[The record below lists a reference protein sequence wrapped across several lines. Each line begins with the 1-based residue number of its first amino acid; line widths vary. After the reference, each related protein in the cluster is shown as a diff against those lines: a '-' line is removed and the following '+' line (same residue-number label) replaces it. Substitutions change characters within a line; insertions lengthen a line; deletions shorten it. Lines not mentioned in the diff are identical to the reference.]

1 MQSFPRTFPSV
12 QMPSRHLALLVLSLF
27 LSACLSAVERDY
39 LGQQSTAVP
48 LQRMVTELAPGKVS
62 YWSDVKPVLESRC
75 VVCHA
80 CYDAPCQLKLS
91 SIEGIER
98 GASPQVVYHQ
108 SRLKSAEPTRLFE
121 DAQTVAEWRAL
132 GFHPVLSEETDSAD
146 PGRQTDVL
154 SRILKLKDEHPLPE
168 GKLLPDSFDQSL
180 GRSNSCPTP
189 ATFDKFAKENP
200 ESGMPYAMPGLS
212 ESEQSVLLRWVEE
225 GARYTPREPLDE
237 DFQAKVEQWEAFLNE
252 DTLKAQ
258 LSSRYIYE
266 HLFLQH
272 LYFPDLDERQFFRMV
287 RSSTPPGE
295 PVEVIATRR
304 PFDDPGVPRV
314 YYRLTPELAT
324 IVAKTHMPYAL
335 TAERRANWQAWF
347 RDAEYVVDEL
357 SSYDPEI
364 ASNPFRSFDPIP
376 VRSRYR
382 FLLDEARNTV
392 NSFIKGPVC
401 RGQVALNG
409 IKDHFWVFFFD
420 PDDPRLEPMEDFMA
434 AQLEGIDL
442 PAREGD
448 IYRPVVHWRRYSKQ
462 QKRLI
467 AATDDYLSE
476 NTSMQRELSLDLV
489 WDGDGANDN
498 AALTVFRHFDSATV
512 EKGLVGQPP
521 QTAWLV
527 GYTLLERIHYLLV
540 AGYDVFGNVGHQL
553 FSRIYMDFLR
563 MEGEA
568 SFLLLLPAEARD
580 RERANWYREA
590 DKEVQ
595 SFMVLPRFESSLTPN
610 INYQT
615 EDPKNELFAM
625 LHARLQPVLPDSRKL
640 SALGDDAISEALAP
654 IMDLTGASIGQLPQ
668 SMFVEIRSGSTSRY
682 VTILRN
688 NAHLNI
694 TSMFEEQKNR
704 VPDEDTLSVVSG
716 LLGSY
721 PNALWSVEASELP
734 RFVDALASIGSEAD
748 YERFVDDYGVR
759 RTDPQFWQHSDALHA
774 AWQREDP
781 IEYGILDLSRME
793 NR

>member
-1 MQSFPRTFPSV
+1 MQLNQSV
-12 QMPSRHLALLVLSLF
+12 LLAVSLVLA
-27 LSACLSAVERDY
+27 ACLSASQKPADEREDI
-39 LGQQSTAVP
+39 AVSH
-48 LQRMVTELAPGKVS
+48 QRAVAEVSPGNVD

-80 CYDAPCQLKLS
+80 CYDAPCQLKLGS
-91 SIEGIER
+91 LEGIER
-98 GASPQVVYHQ
+98 GASPQVVYQQ
-108 SRLKSAEPTRLFE
+108 SRLKRAQPTRLFE
-121 DAQTVAEWRAL
+121 DAQTVAEWRAM
-132 GFHPVLSEETDSAD
+132 GFHPVLSEYTDGAVPHPD
-146 PGRQTDVL
+146 TDVL
-154 SRILKLKDEHPLPE
+154 SRILKLKDEHPLPD
-168 GKLLPDSFDQSL
+168 GKLLPDSFDLSL
-180 GRSNSCPTP
+180 NRSNSCPTP
-189 ATFDKFAKENP
+189 ASFDKFAKENP
-200 ESGMPYAMPGLS
+200 EAGMPYALPGLG

-225 GARYTPREPLDE
+225 GARYTPREPLGE
-237 DFQAKVEQWEAFLNE
+237 DLRENVEQWEAFLNE
-252 DTLKAQ
+252 DSLKAQ

-272 LYFPDLDERQFFRMV
+272 LYFPDLDERQFFRIV

-295 PVEVIATRR
+295 PVEIIATRR
-304 PFDDPGVPRV
+304 PFDDPGVQRV

-335 TAERRANWQAWF
+335 TAERQANWQEWF
-347 RDAEYVVDEL
+347 RDAEYVVENL
-357 SSYDPEI
+357 TSYDPEI
-364 ASNPFRSFDPIP
+364 ASNPFRSFDVIP

-401 RGQVALNG
+401 RGQVALNV
-409 IKDHFWVFFFD
+409 IKDHFWVFFID
-420 PDDPRLEPMEDFMA
+420 PDDPRLEPMEDFMS

-442 PAREGD
+442 PAGEGD

-462 QKRLI
+462 QKQLI
-467 AATDDYLSE
+467 AAADDYLSE
-476 NTSMQRELSLDLV
+476 NMGMRHEFSLDLI
-489 WDGDGANDN
+489 WDGDGTNDN

-512 EKGLVGQPP
+512 EKGLVGQAP

-568 SFLLLLPAEARD
+568 SFLLLLPADARD
-580 RERANWYREA
+580 RERADWYRGA

-595 SFMVLPRFESSLTPN
+595 NFMVLPRFESSLTPN
-610 INYQT
+610 IDYLT
-615 EDPKNELFAM
+615 DDPKNELFAM
-625 LHARLQPVLPDSRKL
+625 LHARLQPVLPGRRDL
-640 SALGDDAISEALAP
+640 SALGNDAVSEALAP
-654 IMDLTGASIGQLPQ
+654 IMELKGASIGQLPQ
-668 SMFVEIRSGSTSRY
+668 SMFVEIRAGDTSRY

-704 VPDEDTLSVVSG
+704 APDEDTLSVVNG

-721 PNALWSVEASELP
+721 PNSLWRVEATELP
-734 RFVDALASIGSEAD
+734 RFAESLASIGSEAD

-759 RTDPQFWQHSDALHA
+759 RTDPQFWEHSDALHA
-774 AWQREDP
+774 DWSLDDP
-781 IEYGILDLSRME
+781 IEYGILDFSRLE